1 MKLVLVPQWVEQ
13 AMGREDISPRALLD
27 PEKLLSTLSKED
39 VAFYVWLNNH
49 LERWLPKAIVETF
62 VTGCPLAEA
71 STKQLGT
78 SCGGALP
85 FNTDQM
91 DVLRDYF
98 MNFQME
104 DMARR
109 KKEHHGVDSCELF
122 GALEAKCS
130 PDDITFTVRIVGQD
144 TLVLLPKKTKSSS
157 LMGMV
162 NDMLIHLNGRLA
174 FHDVAKTPLFRF
186 FVRTV

>member
-13 AMGREDISPRALLD
+13 AVGCEEISPRALLD

-49 LERWLPKAIVETF
+49 LDRWLPEAIVETF
-62 VTGCPLAEA
+62 VTGCSSAETQ
-71 STKQLGT
+71 TKVLDT
-78 SCGGALP
+78 LCADALP
-85 FNTDQM
+85 FNTEQM
-91 DVLRDYF
+91 DELRDYF
-98 MNFQME
+98 MNFQL
-104 DMARR
+104 DAARQR
-109 KKEHHGVDSCELF
+109 KKENGGLDTCELF

-130 PDDITFTVRIVGQD
+130 PDDVSFTVRVVGND

-162 NDMLIHLNGRLA
+162 NDMLTHLHGRLA